1 MQAGEMG
8 GGGGP
13 CLLPVTVIR
22 CILELPGEI
31 RSFPGSRCNGELPV
45 VCLLTCAPW
54 LGRGRGRTARAVQQG
69 FSEDEPAGSAF

>member
-1 MQAGEMG
+1 MG

-13 CLLPVTVIR
+13 LWLPVTVIR

-45 VCLLTCAPW
+45 VCLLPCVPLAGEGE
-54 LGRGRGRTARAVQQG
+54 GRRARAVPQG